1 MVAVE
6 EPPFCD
12 ACTVVEAQGANLPLE
27 LEWRPGEGLVSGTPI
42 DLAGRL
48 IDDVAQGLLAELR
61 FALRRLTVAHGKVEI
76 VLEEWTASRA
86 AVELAAR
93 LAARTHVV
101 EGEAD
106 AALAAQSASAM
117 RLYRGSP
124 DRVVLEDRRRQRASE
139 ILAMI
144 RAKRAKQSGKI
155 AGKAAALMGLLVGVM
170 GLVEY
175 LL

>member
-1 MVAVE
+1 MPQKARVEAILGGVRGRKHGVIVSLRQMVAVE

-12 ACTVVEAQGANLPLE
+12 ACTVIEAQGANLPLE

-86 AVELAAR
+86 AVELAA
-93 LAARTHVV
+93 
-101 EGEAD
+101 
-106 AALAAQSASAM
+106 
-117 RLYRGSP
+117 
-124 DRVVLEDRRRQRASE
+124 
-139 ILAMI
+139 
-144 RAKRAKQSGKI
+144 
-155 AGKAAALMGLLVGVM
+155 
-170 GLVEY
+170 
-175 LL
+175 